1 VKIRRP
7 RALLQRLADAIGTDH
22 ADEPGQRPD
31 TAADTTPD
39 APAPAEPVRGGAR
52 LPHWRE
58 PKKPLTLDAPAEPTL
73 PRRPAATLVDD
84 ELPDDTD
91 EDLVDADDEDDQDG
105 EDDEGGKPRRRFGR
119 RSGARR
125 IYARP
130 TYLDSRP
137 SPKQSA
143 LQWWLG
149 LSAPARWGLYNGTA
163 AAAGF
168 ALHVV
173 QFFHA
178 ETAYLVAQ
186 HHSWTN
192 PYVCIWYGVA
202 AGLWVFD
209 YKTRAFWPLFALAA
223 RIPLASAVVGVLLY
237 GSTDLPS

>member
-1 VKIRRP
+1 MKIRS
-7 RALLQRLADAIGTDH
+7 RALLQGLADAIDTGP

-31 TAADTTPD
+31 TAADSTPD
-39 APAPAEPVRGGAR
+39 TPAPAEPIRGGAR

-58 PKKPLTLDAPAEPTL
+58 PKKPLTLDAPADPEPS
-73 PRRPAATLVDD
+73 RRTATTVVDD

-91 EDLVDADDEDDQDG
+91 EDLDDADEQDDQEG
-105 EDDEGGKPRRRFGR
+105 DEGKQRRRFGR

-130 TYLDSRP
+130 TYLDNRP
-137 SPKQSA
+137 SPKQSV

-149 LSAPARWGLYNGTA
+149 ISAPARWGLYNGTA

-223 RIPLASAVVGVLLY
+223 RIPLVSAVVGVLLY

>member
-1 VKIRRP
+1 VNLRP
-7 RALLQRLADAIGTDH
+7 RALLQRLADTIDADR
-22 ADEPGQRPD
+22 ADEPGQDQD
-31 TAADTTPD
+31 TAAD

-58 PKKPLTLDAPAEPTL
+58 PKKPLPVDAPDTPAG
-73 PRRPAATLVDD
+73 PRRAAATVVDD
-84 ELPDDTD
+84 ELPDDAD
-91 EDLVDADDEDDQDG
+91 EDLVDADDDADS
-105 EDDEGGKPRRRFGR
+105 DENGKPSRRFGR
-119 RSGARR
+119 ASSARR

-137 SPKQSA
+137 SPKQSV

-149 LSAPARWGLYNGTA
+149 MSGPARWGLYNGTA

-178 ETAYLVAQ
+178 ETVYLVAH
-186 HHSWTN
+186 HHSWTD

-202 AGLWVFD
+202 VGLWVFD
-209 YKTRAFWPLFALAA
+209 YKTRSFWPMFALAA
-223 RIPLASAVVGVLLY
+223 RIPLISAVVGVLLY